1 MAAVR
6 SRLPLY
12 LGAGAVGIGGYY
24 MYRAGGRP
32 TLAEKEAERKCGSVL
47 GSCRTWHSFCDERSI
62 THTRQF
68 LYSVNSGLEKLTFT
82 FSL

>member
-12 LGAGAVGIGGYY
+12 LGAGVVGVGGYY

-32 TLAEKEAERKCGSVL
+32 SIAEKEAERKPSPAPL
-47 GSCRTWHSFCDERSI
+47 GDVDSGALSAMIGANF
-62 THTRQF
+62 TRDNPIVA
-68 LYSVNSGLEKLTFT
+68 LS
-82 FSL
+82 